1 MKKFSRGSNNLKP
14 SDELENLCHYS
25 KNNLLEKGNLRLV
38 V

>member
-1 MKKFSRGSNNLKP
+1 MKKFSRGLINLKP
-14 SDELENLCHYS
+14 SDELENLSYYS